1 MTYKYLA
8 VMLLNILLLMC
19 LIISQT
25 ISNEENTNSL
35 PVITVS
41 PTIRDT
47 ELRKPPRENK
57 YDYDSIESIIKKLD

>member
-47 ELRKPPRENK
+47 ELKNLPCEGK